1 MNFVV
6 AAPSLSGFAGS
17 LAASFEFSLV
27 VLCAQIILC
36 QSGLQEWLLSV
47 STRVTPQST
56 FLSAEPSLLYLLLA
70 KSERPELCFAFPT
83 F

>member
-1 MNFVV
+1 LNFVV
-6 AAPSLSGFAGS
+6 AAPSLFGSAGS

-36 QSGLQEWLLSV
+36 QSGLQEWLPSA
-47 STRVTPQST
+47 STRVTPQSA
-56 FLSAEPSLLYLLLA
+56 FLSAELGLLYLLRA